1 MRLDHV
7 VWGVGDLDA
16 AQARVEREL
25 GLPVEPGGSHVGQGT
40 HNRIVP
46 LRGAYLELLAIR
58 DREEAAA
65 SPVGALLLERIEAG
79 DGFVAWA
86 CRVDDV
92 DATAQRLGTEL
103 YTVRRGT
110 RVGYLAGVQE
120 ALREP
125 CLPFFGRSDRPPP
138 AGEAELTWLEVSGDR
153 ARIEAWLG
161 PDHGLPLRIVDGA
174 PALRAIGIGAQT
186 FSG

>member
-1 MRLDHV
+1 MLLDHV

-65 SPVGALLLERIEAG
+65 SPVGALLLERIEA
-79 DGFVAWA
+79 
-86 CRVDDV
+86 
-92 DATAQRLGTEL
+92 
-103 YTVRRGT
+103 
-110 RVGYLAGVQE
+110 
-120 ALREP
+120 
-125 CLPFFGRSDRPPP
+125 
-138 AGEAELTWLEVSGDR
+138 
-153 ARIEAWLG
+153 WLG

-174 PALRAIGIGAQT
+174 PALRAIGIGTQT

>member
-1 MRLDHV
+1 MPRRRG
-7 VWGVGDLDA
+7 WRRSSACRSSPAGATRGRA
-16 AQARVEREL
+16 
-25 GLPVEPGGSHVGQGT
+25 T

-58 DREEAAA
+58 DRDEAAA

-92 DATAQRLGTEL
+92 DATAGRLGTEL

-110 RVGYLAGVQE
+110 RVGHLTGVQQ

-138 AGEAELTWLEVSGDR
+138 AGEHALTWLEVAGDR
-153 ARIEAWLG
+153 GRIEAWLG

-174 PALRAIGIGAQT
+174 PALRAVGIGT
-186 FSG
+186 GEFRP

>member
-1 MRLDHV
+1 M
-7 VWGVGDLDA
+7 
-16 AQARVEREL
+16 
-25 GLPVEPGGSHVGQGT
+25 
-40 HNRIVP
+40 
-46 LRGAYLELLAIR
+46 RGAYLELLAIR

-110 RVGYLAGVQE
+110 RVGYLTGVQE

-138 AGEAELTWLEVSGDR
+138 AGEAELTWLEVAGDR